1 MKPAL
6 PALLAV
12 AVASEFIAENL
23 HESFAVQPHVEP
35 EVKVSNPIAQAP
47 PTSPVG
53 SGNME
58 PLGILRQRILYA
70 KMRRANLVTG
80 DLAMADAFIA
90 TARAVMRER
99 ALQPFERQI
108 QFDCL
113 RGEIELIHGRSRGC
127 RDYSNALPAVANAL
141 DIPYN
146 APFALIFPRL
156 T

>member
-23 HESFAVQPHVEP
+23 RESFAVQPHVEP
-35 EVKVSNPIAQAP
+35 EVKISNPIAQAP

-53 SGNME
+53 GGNME

-70 KMRRANLVTG
+70 KMRRANLVKG

-90 TARAVMRER
+90 TARAVVRER
-99 ALQPFERQI
+99 ALQPFDRQI

-113 RGEIELIHGRSRGC
+113 RAEIELIRGRGF
-127 RDYSNALPAVANAL
+127 RDYSNALPAIAKAL
-141 DIPYN
+141 DVPYR
-146 APFALIFPRL
+146 APFALIFPGL
-156 T
+156 A